1 MNIKNAAL
9 LLAALPTSFALHAEP
24 ANILDES
31 GRIVLQVNA
40 DNNKTTSAYDKN
52 GRLVKKEMGPDKRF
66 DFDSKGN
73 SSENNGGQK
82 P

>member
-1 MNIKNAAL
+1 MNIKNTL
-9 LLAALPTSFALHAEP
+9 FLLAALPTSFVLHAEP
-24 ANILDES
+24 ANMLDES
-31 GRIVLQVNA
+31 GRLVLQVNA
-40 DNNKTTSAYDKN
+40 DNSKITSAYDKN

>member
-1 MNIKNAAL
+1 MNIKNTLL
-9 LLAALPTSFALHAEP
+9 LLAAMPTSFALHAEP
-24 ANILDES
+24 ENMLDKN

-40 DNNKTTSAYDKN
+40 DNSKITSAYDKN
-52 GRLVKKEMGPDKRF
+52 GHLVKKEMGPDKRF

-73 SSENNGGQK
+73 SSENKGGQK